1 MARRQKDILC
11 LIFGVLLI
19 IVGAIGLVYPE
30 VTLKRTKT
38 IKLGPVSIEEPQ
50 KQIIRISPIVAVA
63 ITVGGAV
70 LIYLGI
76 KKE

>member
-63 ITVGGAV
+63 ITMGGAV

>member
-1 MARRQKDILC
+1 MARRQKDIVC

-63 ITVGGAV
+63 ITMGGAV

>member
-1 MARRQKDILC
+1 MARRQKDIIC
-11 LIFGVLLI
+11 FIFGVLLI

-63 ITVGGAV
+63 ITMGGAV

>member
-1 MARRQKDILC
+1 MARRQKDIIC
-11 LIFGVLLI
+11 FIFGVLLI

-30 VTLKRTKT
+30 ITLKRTKT

-63 ITVGGAV
+63 ITMGGAV

>member
-1 MARRQKDILC
+1 MAHRQKDILC

-63 ITVGGAV
+63 ITMGGAV

>member
-30 VTLKRTKT
+30 VTLKRTKA

-63 ITVGGAV
+63 ITMGGAV

>member
-1 MARRQKDILC
+1 
-11 LIFGVLLI
+11 IFGVLLI

-30 VTLKRTKT
+30 ITLKRTKT

-63 ITVGGAV
+63 ITMGGAV